1 MKKNKKVFLGGTCN
15 ESTWRDELIK
25 KLKIDYFNP
34 VVDNWNEEAQK
45 KEKNQRINAS
55 FTLFVITPLMK
66 GVFSIAEVIDC
77 SNKRPESTLF
87 CVLEKDGDKEFEDF
101 QIKSLN
107 QVKEMVK
114 DNGGNVFKNLDEIS
128 EFLNGNKDLKESIDR
143 MQKLAGLNG

>member
-1 MKKNKKVFLGGTCN
+1 
-15 ESTWRDELIK
+15 
-25 KLKIDYFNP
+25 
-34 VVDNWNEEAQK
+34 
-45 KEKNQRINAS
+45 
-55 FTLFVITPLMK
+55 MK